1 MIVVDSSG
9 WIEFFT
15 DGPLADEFAPY
26 LEDLAEVVTPT
37 IVIFEVYRVIR
48 RQRSEEEA
56 IAAVAQMQKTSVVD
70 LDQFLA
76 LSAADVSI
84 AHRLAMA
91 DAIVYATALS
101 GDIAMVTAD
110 AHFQGL
116 DNARVLPSARER

>member
-1 MIVVDSSG
+1 VIVVDSSG

-116 DNARVLPSARER
+116 DNARVITVGP

>member
-1 MIVVDSSG
+1 VILVDSSG
-9 WIEFFT
+9 WIEYFT

-26 LEDLAEVVTPT
+26 LENYAEVVTPT

-76 LSAADVSI
+76 LGAADVSI
-84 AHRLAMA
+84 THGLAMA
-91 DAIVYATALS
+91 DAIVYATAQAS
-101 GDIAMVTAD
+101 GIPMVTAD
-110 AHFQGL
+110 AHFEGL
-116 DNARVLPSARER
+116 RNARVLPRRG

>member
-1 MIVVDSSG
+1 MILVDSSG
-9 WIEFFT
+9 WIEYFT

-37 IVIFEVYRVIR
+37 VVIFEVYRVIR

-56 IAAVAQMQKTSVVD
+56 MAAVAQMQKTSVVD

-116 DNARVLPSARER
+116 DNARVITVGP

>member
-1 MIVVDSSG
+1 VILVDSSG
-9 WIEFFT
+9 WIEYFT

-37 IVIFEVYRVIR
+37 VVIFEVYRVIR

-56 IAAVAQMQKTSVVD
+56 MAAVAQMQKTSVVD

-91 DAIVYATALS
+91 DAIVYATARA
-101 GDIAMVTAD
+101 GNIPMVTAD
-110 AHFQGL
+110 AHFKGL
-116 DNARVLPSARER
+116 SNARVLTRHD

>member
-1 MIVVDSSG
+1 VILVDSSG
-9 WIEFFT
+9 WIEYFT

-26 LEDLAEVVTPT
+26 LENYAEVVTPT

-76 LSAADVSI
+76 LSAAE
-84 AHRLAMA
+84 AHHPRARNGRRRRLCHRTGQQHP
-91 DAIVYATALS
+91 DGHDRCPL
-101 GDIAMVTAD
+101 
-110 AHFQGL
+110 
-116 DNARVLPSARER
+116 

>member
-116 DNARVLPSARER
+116 DKARVITVGP